1 MVPSLV
7 ILNRVNREAAKISA
21 LSSGKGKT
29 VKCEYLTGYEI
40 LPFDQRRVIEQAKYT
55 YSPLWKALEKETK
68 LLNIKE
74 KKASECLK
82 NFKAWYSTTSY

>member
-29 VKCEYLTGYEI
+29 VKYEYLTGYEI
-40 LPFDQRRVIEQAKYT
+40 LPFDQRRVIKQAKYT
-55 YSPLWKALEKETK
+55 YSSLRKALEKETK
-68 LLNIKE
+68 TFE
-74 KKASECLK
+74 HQGKKTSECLK
-82 NFKAWYSTTSY
+82 SFKA